1 MKQRDFIFSAL
12 VCLIWKTG
20 SLYFYKSFIN
30 MYLEETAFM
39 FIYLKK

>member
-1 MKQRDFIFSAL
+1 MKQRDFIFFSISL
-12 VCLIWKTG
+12 LDLETG

-39 FIYLKK
+39 FIYFKK